1 MVGVVAAGY
10 LPGTDGAKT
19 GDWEFPHKG
28 AHNGRSKRH
37 IGAVSMRGFIPPK
50 GAPAKSRISSFLI
63 SSFFIHSFFI
73 RSFFIISFF
82 ISSFFIHY
90 FFIRSFF
97 ICSFFIQFIFYT
109 VNFL

>member
-50 GAPAKSRISSFLI
+50 GAPAKSRISSF
-63 SSFFIHSFFI
+63 
-73 RSFFIISFF
+73 F
-82 ISSFFIHY
+82 ISSFLYIVFLYVLFYNFIFY
-90 FFIRSFF
+90 KFFFYTLFF
-97 ICSFFIQFIFYT
+97 YTFIFYMFIFYT
-109 VNFL
+109 VHFLYG